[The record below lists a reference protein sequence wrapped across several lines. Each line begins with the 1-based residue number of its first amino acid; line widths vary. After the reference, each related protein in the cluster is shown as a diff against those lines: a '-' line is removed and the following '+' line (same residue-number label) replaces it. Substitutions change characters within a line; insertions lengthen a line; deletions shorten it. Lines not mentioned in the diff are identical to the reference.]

1 MQDIQNKSNISRMF
15 NIQEKENGE
24 IAISG
29 RELHQALEVGTRY
42 DKWFDRMIEYGFE
55 NGVDYVSQVEKVH
68 GQKRARTYEQINHIM
83 TLDTAKE
90 IAMIQ
95 RSEPGKRA
103 RQYFIQVEKAWNSPE
118 MIMQRALK
126 IANSTINQLETQI
139 EKDKPKVMFA
149 DAVDT
154 STSSILVGELAKLIS
169 QNGVKIGQNRLF
181 QWLRETDKFSLSSG
195 EWQFETG
202 VLSVDDVK
210 YKHNTTGFK
219 IYNDS
224 TDTIDPHIRHKFRL
238 LINIDAPKG
247 FTLTNNTTGD
257 VFKYNKAIKKKQT
270 LILNGVHPTIDN
282 KRVGSN
288 TNWQWITLA
297 PGFNE
302 IEITGENISNPTTQ
316 WVFPFIYR

>member
-1 MQDIQNKSNISRMF
+1 MQDLQTKPNIGEMF

-68 GQKRARTYEQINHIM
+68 GQKRTRTYEQVNHIL

-139 EKDKPKVMFA
+139 EKDKSKVIFA
-149 DAVDT
+149 DAVAT
-154 STSSILVGELAKLIS
+154 TKTSILVGELAKIIK
-169 QNGVKIGQNRLF
+169 QNGVNIGQRRLF
-181 QWLRETDKFSLSSG
+181 EWLRQNGFLIKRQGVDYNMPTQYSMERELFEIKETSITHSDGHTSISKTPKVTGKGQQYFINKFLS
-195 EWQFETG
+195 
-202 VLSVDDVK
+202 K
-210 YKHNTTGFK
+210 
-219 IYNDS
+219 
-224 TDTIDPHIRHKFRL
+224 
-238 LINIDAPKG
+238 
-247 FTLTNNTTGD
+247 
-257 VFKYNKAIKKKQT
+257 
-270 LILNGVHPTIDN
+270 
-282 KRVGSN
+282 
-288 TNWQWITLA
+288 
-297 PGFNE
+297 
-302 IEITGENISNPTTQ
+302 
-316 WVFPFIYR
+316 